1 MVCGY
6 SIYTTRDACHR
17 DEKNARRRSNRMCL
31 ADWVTDS
38 LHALEPLMDST
49 KILDGLSLLVSN
61 ESWVVQAF
69 VVVFLTLLIDFV
81 VRLGL
86 RRLYARLEKTRTYW
100 DDAVIGAI
108 RRPLSALI
116 WVVGIAFAIDLIQR
130 QAPVAIFEAVE
141 PIRDVGVI
149 AVIAWFLVGL
159 IRRAEANLIKERRAN
174 GEPFDRTTMDAIAK
188 LLRISVLIT
197 ATLVA
202 LQTLGFSVSGVL
214 AFGGIGGIAV
224 GFAAKDLLA
233 NFFGGLMIY
242 LDRPFAVGDWVRSPD
257 REIEGTVE
265 EIGWRLT
272 RIRTFDQRPLYVPN
286 SVFATIPVEN
296 PSRMT
301 HRRIYETVGIRY
313 QDSGKMTQIVCD
325 VEEML
330 KGHAEIDNTQ
340 TMIVNFNAF
349 APSSL
354 DFFVYTFTKTTNWIR
369 YHQVKQDVLLRIL
382 DIIGSHGA
390 EVAFPTSTLH
400 IPQGLSVHQATARS
414 DQEAL
419 REVPS

>member
-1 MVCGY
+1 
-6 SIYTTRDACHR
+6 
-17 DEKNARRRSNRMCL
+17 MCL

-149 AVIAWFLVGL
+149 AVISWFLVGL
-159 IRRAEANLIKERRAN
+159 IKRAEANLIKERRAS

-400 IPQGLSVHQATARS
+400 IPQALSVHQATARS